1 MSDIIRKSLLSFP
14 LRWSSGPFFCFNLLA
29 DHPIDRRNCEG
40 LMVKTLDGES
50 STYEPSNR
58 SQNWL
63 KVKKDY
69 VDGMTDSFDLVPI
82 GAFKGKGKRTGV
94 YGGYLLAT
102 YDEDEEVYQTI
113 CKIGTG
119 FKDEDLQQLTAR
131 CQKHV
136 INEPKGY
143 YQFADN
149 CVPVRRLPLA
159 CLFATVPLICHFD
172 TWRGM

>member
-1 MSDIIRKSLLSFP
+1 LSRKSRARSHTKHTLQASDTEEIAKFLDESIA
-14 LRWSSGPFFCFNLLA
+14 G
-29 DHPIDRRNCEG
+29 NCEG
-40 LMVKTLDGES
+40 LMVKTLDGAD

-69 VDGMTDSFDLVPI
+69 VDGLTDSFDLVPI
-82 GAFKGKGKRTGV
+82 GAFRGKGKRTGV

-119 FKDEDLQQLTAR
+119 FSDEALKSLTAAL
-131 CQKHV
+131 Q
-136 INEPKGY
+136 
-143 YQFADN
+143 
-149 CVPVRRLPLA
+149 
-159 CLFATVPLICHFD
+159 
-172 TWRGM
+172 

>member
-1 MSDIIRKSLLSFP
+1 MEALVVDTF
-14 LRWSSGPFFCFNLLA
+14 
-29 DHPIDRRNCEG
+29 RRNSPRPAGSASLIDAEIEELEQFLHEAVKDGTEG

-119 FKDEDLQQLTAR
+119 FKDEDLQQLTAQL
-131 CQKHV
+131 QKHI

-143 YQFADN
+143 YQYADN
-149 CVPVRRLPLA
+149 CVPVRRLPLCDCA
-159 CLFATVPLICHFD
+159 ADLPF
-172 TWRGM
+172 